1 MACRDLRRNTSESMR
16 VHATTS
22 FTVAPSNSLR
32 ARSPSASLAVTA
44 CPSSATV
51 YRGAR
56 RSSLKWQVN
65 VDPWRPPRR
74 GTGVAALGFPPSNC
88 WRAARRGRASSP
100 VSQTAAALAAEA
112 GHGGGAGERQH
123 GVPTADQGR
132 RAQGSWET
140 QRREPLGSRI
150 ARAARGRLPA
160 TGWLAALAAEAG
172 DGGGAGEEATAL
184 ADLRSCGRGAP
195 VTLNTQRP
203 AGGAGH
209 THNGSCKSCSDVWST
224 SSRPMSEGA

>member
-1 MACRDLRRNTSESMR
+1 MAAAATRHRRRCIRIS
-16 VHATTS
+16 
-22 FTVAPSNSLR
+22 
-32 ARSPSASLAVTA
+32 
-44 CPSSATV
+44 
-51 YRGAR
+51 
-56 RSSLKWQVN
+56 
-65 VDPWRPPRR
+65 
-74 GTGVAALGFPPSNC
+74 PSNC

-184 ADLRSCGRGAP
+184 ADLRPRS
-195 VTLNTQRP
+195 P
-203 AGGAGH
+203 AYAQHAAACRRGGAGH
-209 THNGSCKSCSDVWST
+209 THNGSCKLQRCVVDVEQANVRRRMMT
-224 SSRPMSEGA
+224 TRQIIDAGGPAMDLAVLSRDYYHFNCWLKRYAHEAGHVRSILLYAWYASPTHLRK